1 LIEEKAMGD
10 SSVIIEAFTELAPRY
25 EETMDR
31 ELGEFLGLGYREFVD
46 RLIEAASI
54 EEGDVVLDVATGTAL
69 IPLRLADKVGAR
81 GRAVGLDITP
91 AMLNHGRKNI
101 EATGSSSCI
110 SLVCA
115 SGMAMPFVEGAF
127 SVVMCGFGTHHMDVP
142 QLLSEMRRVLKV
154 RGKLIVAAAGVS
166 SFWRSFLWIALLKVL
181 LIGYGLTQKGARV
194 QAEVEAIPNFRT
206 ADEWHTILSDSG
218 FARIEMSKSRARR
231 PWYPYALTVRA
242 VAGDDSKA
250 YR

>member
-1 LIEEKAMGD
+1 MTGSD
-10 SSVIIEAFTELAPRY
+10 VIIEAFTELAPCY

-31 ELGEFLGLGYREFVD
+31 ELGEFLGLSYKEFVD

-54 EEGDVVLDVATGTAL
+54 KEGDVVLDVATGTAL

-81 GRAVGLDITP
+81 GRVVGLDITP
-91 AMLNHGRKNI
+91 AMLQHGRENV
-101 EATGSSSCI
+101 EATGLSSCI

-115 SGMAMPFVEGAF
+115 SAMVMPFVEGDF
-127 SVVMCGFGTHHMDVP
+127 DVVMCGFGMHHLDVHRA
-142 QLLSEMRRVLKV
+142 LSEVRRVLKMG
-154 RGKLIVAAAGVS
+154 GKLIIAAAGVS
-166 SFWRSFLWIALLKVL
+166 AFWRSFLWIALLKVL

-218 FARIEMSKSRARR
+218 FAKIEIIKSQARR
-231 PWYPYALTVRA
+231 PWYPYALTMRA
-242 VAGDDSKA
+242 VAGGDSKA
-250 YR
+250 HC